1 MPDVLQP
8 LIADY
13 QRPMQLPMALVISR
27 LLLALFLGGLVGLER
42 EHSARAAGLRTHML
56 ISVAA
61 ALFAITGLELT
72 AIHTGTEA
80 QVRTDPMR
88 LIEAVTSGVAFLAAG
103 SIVISGGHVRGITT
117 GASMWLVGAIGLCCG
132 IGDVKLALLGTFL
145 ALAVLWAVRLA
156 FERSRLSHGR
166 TAERSDGEGPSGSG
180 G

>member
-1 MPDVLQP
+1 MPGMLEG
-8 LIADY
+8 LLADY
-13 QRPMQLPMALVISR
+13 QRPMQLPMALVVGR
-27 LLLALFLGGLVGLER
+27 LMLALFLGGLVGWER
-42 EHSARAAGLRTHML
+42 ERSARTAGLRTHML

-72 AIHTGTEA
+72 AIDASA
-80 QVRTDPMR
+80 QARVQTDPMR

-132 IGDVKLALLGTFL
+132 IGDVKLAILGTFL

-156 FERSRLSHGR
+156 FERGRMSHKR
-166 TAERSDGEGPSGSG
+166 TADRPEDGPPPGSG

>member
-1 MPDVLQP
+1 MSPLVDELLPPLFMPWQ
-8 LIADY
+8 LI
-13 QRPMQLPMALVISR
+13 
-27 LLLALFLGGLVGLER
+27 LLRLGGATVLCGLIGYER
-42 EHSARAAGLRTHML
+42 ESASRPAGLRTHML

-72 AIHTGTEA
+72 AIDASA
-80 QVRTDPMR
+80 QARVQTDPMR

-132 IGDVKLALLGTFL
+132 IGDVKLAILGTFL

-156 FERSRLSHGR
+156 FERGRMSHKR
-166 TAERSDGEGPSGSG
+166 TADRPEEGPPPGSG